1 LEIKYMAIEVNKK
14 PKENTNAM
22 LRRFS
27 RKVQLSGVLLEARKS
42 RFKQRKK
49 SKNLRKKEAVYKEQK
64 RKEIEKKKKLGL
76 L

>member
-1 LEIKYMAIEVNKK
+1 MAIEVNKK